1 MSGVGVVLGG
11 ILSIATQGLGIFKA
25 KEERLD
31 RADQRE
37 HERYMADH
45 EYKMGELQSQ
55 RDVSLTEQHIAR
67 SNTDGSWEGLAESIK
82 AQAITADSSHR
93 WANSIVTL
101 VRPVLTLGFVALTCW
116 SAVQGVEFAL
126 DSGKLDD
133 TLGPANAKLL
143 SAIIKDNEALA
154 VIYTLTETCVTW
166 WFGDRSFRRNQMS
179 SAMAGNI
186 RAAGRTFEGG
196 PELELE

>member
-1 MSGVGVVLGG
+1 MSGVGIVLGG
-11 ILSIATQGLGIFKA
+11 VFSVLTQGLGIFKS

-31 RADQRE
+31 KADQRRHEQAMAE
-37 HERYMADH
+37 HEYR
-45 EYKMGELQSQ
+45 MGELQSQ

-67 SNTDGSWEGLAESIK
+67 AHVDGSWKGLEESIK
-82 AQAITADSSHR
+82 AQAITADSSYR

-101 VRPVLTLGFVALTCW
+101 VRPVMTLALFAITAW
-116 SAVQGVEFAL
+116 SAVKGVEFAL
-126 DSGKLDD
+126 NEGMLDNA
-133 TLGPANAKLL
+133 LGVNNAKLL
-143 SAIIKDNEALA
+143 SNIIGDNEALA

-179 SAMAGNI
+179 SALAGNI

-196 PELELE
+196 QDFEIE